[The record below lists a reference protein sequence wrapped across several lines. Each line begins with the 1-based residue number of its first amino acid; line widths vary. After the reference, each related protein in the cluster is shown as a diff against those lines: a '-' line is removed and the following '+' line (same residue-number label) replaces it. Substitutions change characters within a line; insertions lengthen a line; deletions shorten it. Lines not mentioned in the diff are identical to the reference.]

1 MILDKVK
8 ELYDEYIAQVQKLE
22 KEKKIGDGLFGMGKK
37 ISDDP
42 CHECFS
48 DKLEKLLKEYAVSKP
63 ASAEIREVLSYI
75 YSVQKEN
82 KEYLSAYWLM
92 NAVHGFTFELIDM
105 LSGEDAS
112 AVYELYDKNC
122 PRRERFPVQKKV
134 LKALKLAAE

>member
-8 ELYDEYIAQVQKLE
+8 ELYGEYIAQVQKLE

-92 NAVHGFTFELIDM
+92 NAVHGFTFELIDI
-105 LSGEDAS
+105 LSREDAS

>member
-1 MILDKVK
+1 
-8 ELYDEYIAQVQKLE
+8 
-22 KEKKIGDGLFGMGKK
+22 MGKK

>member
-1 MILDKVK
+1 MDKVK
-8 ELYDEYIAQVQKLE
+8 ELYGEYIAQVQKLE

-92 NAVHGFTFELIDM
+92 NAVHGFTFELIDI
-105 LSGEDAS
+105 LSREDAS

-134 LKALKLAAE
+134 LKALKIAAE